1 MTAKNPARTAHVAR
15 TGLLCL
21 ALWALWPTAPALA
34 QTVYI
39 SDELTVPVRT
49 GPSPTHRILRIIRA
63 GTPLEVLG
71 RDADAGFT
79 RVSLRDG
86 AEGWVP
92 DQYLVSTP
100 IARDRLEAATQEVAR
115 LRSTV
120 AELQAQLGAVREE
133 RGEARESTETLSE
146 EVLRLESEL
155 AEIRRMSANAIAT
168 ENANRELQALNARL
182 RSELDDLLEE
192 RDRLLDQAEQRWFLI
207 GGGLVLLGLLLG
219 VLLKSRPRR
228 SAWS

>member
-1 MTAKNPARTAHVAR
+1 MTAKTLLRAARS
-15 TGLLCL
+15 GLIWL
-21 ALWALWPTAPALA
+21 AVWALWPAAPALA
-34 QTVYI
+34 ETVYI

-63 GTPLEVLG
+63 GTPLEVLE
-71 RDADAGFT
+71 RDAEAGFT

-92 DQYLVSTP
+92 DQYLVATP

-115 LRSTV
+115 LRNSV
-120 AELQAQLGAVREE
+120 AQLQAQLGALREQ
-133 RGEARESTETLSE
+133 RGEAQESTETLSE
-146 EVLRLESEL
+146 EVLELESQL
-155 AEIRRMSANAIAT
+155 TEIRRLSANAIET

-182 RSELDDLLEE
+182 RSELDDLLQE
-192 RDRLLDQAEQRWFLI
+192 RDRLVEQAEQRWFMI
-207 GGGLVLLGLLLG
+207 GGALVLIGLLLG